1 MKFYKVPS
9 FLTTDPKNKQGEI
22 GIFLNRKEDVIE
34 LEFSDG
40 IKGFYM
46 EDCLEEMGS

>member
-1 MKFYKVPS
+1 MKTYKVPN

-22 GIFLNRKEDVIE
+22 GIFLNQNDDVIE

-40 IKGFYM
+40 VKGFYM
-46 EDCLEEMGS
+46 EDCLEQLP